1 MCFNEE
7 ENDMST
13 VQERLSIANEKVDSV
28 IDDLWAKGEKNL
40 KRLESEF
47 KNRVEG
53 SKRISYL
60 LNVAFPIYVP

>member
-47 KNRVEG
+47 KKRVEG
-53 SKRISYL
+53 SKKD
-60 LNVAFPIYVP
+60 